1 MQRSFLYISL
11 PLLLLQCETSSVVA
25 RFVEKMS
32 YVLTKNFDACFPV
45 RFFFLLQKHI
55 FTLLTASISHF
66 LTAATKFSCYFS
78 NEIRLLCFLSLAASG

>member
-1 MQRSFLYISL
+1 MCSQKILMLVFLF
-11 PLLLLQCETSSVVA
+11 A
-25 RFVEKMS
+25 
-32 YVLTKNFDACFPV
+32 
-45 RFFFLLQKHI
+45 FFFLLQKHI